1 MGPFYASWGSRVAA
15 FFIGFV
21 IELIPLDVFAFTLL
35 RDIGIGVTLQ
45 VISGIMSVVSVGT
58 FLHEHAKG
66 QTIGMK
72 LVGIKLVRERDFA
85 PIGLGVAILR
95 QLAHFADSMTV
106 IGYLWPKWDRKG
118 QTFADKICGTVV
130 VRTR

>member
-1 MGPFYASWGSRVAA
+1 MYASWGSRVGALL
-15 FFIGFV
+15 IGLT
-21 IELIPLDVFAFTLL
+21 IELIPVDFFAFTLL

-45 VISGIMSVVSVGT
+45 TISGVLSIVSAAT

-85 PIGLGVAILR
+85 PIGLRVAILR
-95 QLAHFADSMTV
+95 QLAHFADSMTM
-106 IGYLWPKWDRKG
+106 IGYLRPTWDVKG

-130 VRTR
+130 VKIR